1 MSRNDDVKSA
11 VEQIE
16 EVSPEPS
23 PVEVAAAGC
32 PKLLP
37 AKALDPQLRLEALAE
52 MAAAVA
58 PFEQLDGA
66 DEVDVEDDPR
76 TAAEAALAMAEGVKH
91 ARAFL
96 RCLAKRPEKF
106 DRWASQLDDDVYSQV
121 ILNLFTEQ
129 AQLVGKSQGS
139 ARS

>member
-1 MSRNDDVKSA
+1 MGRNDDVKSV

-16 EVSPEPS
+16 EVSPAPS
-23 PVEVAAAGC
+23 PVEQAAAGC

-37 AKALDPQLRLEALAE
+37 SKALDPQLRLEAMAE
-52 MAAAVA
+52 LAAAIA

-66 DEVDVEDDPR
+66 DEVDVEEDPR
-76 TAAEAALAMAEGVKH
+76 ATAEAALAMAEGVRH

-106 DRWASQLDDDVYSQV
+106 DRWAGGLDDDVYSQV